1 ELAIRTAGGTHGPVE
16 LSCRT
21 IEFGGKPATA
31 VALRD
36 LTDRKRDGA
45 RIRHLALHDAL
56 TDLPNRYLLEQRL
69 GPALDAA
76 ALDGTGVAVIYL
88 DLDRVKAVN
97 DLHGHATRDALLVEV
112 AKRLLTALRSSDTLA
127 RGLGD
132 EFGALLLGARGPHW
146 RAS

>member
-1 ELAIRTAGGTHGPVE
+1 VPVE

-36 LTDRKRDGA
+36 LTDRRRDEA

-76 ALDGTGVAVIYL
+76 VLDEAGVAVIYL
-88 DLDRVKAVN
+88 DLDRFKAVN
-97 DLHGHATRDALLVEV
+97 DLHGHAAGDALLIQA
-112 AKRLLTALRSSDTLA
+112 AKRMLAELRPIDILA
-127 RGLGD
+127 
-132 EFGALLLGARGPHW
+132 
-146 RAS
+146 